1 MSSEI
6 DSINEKLNEIINHI
20 PNKYRNSQYLDYISK
35 QSFKQ
40 LALIKIFN
48 KANNAFSFNVIPEE
62 VIDDFILINI
72 LAKKKA
78 NIENNLHF
86 FPNEQNVSFEDVYLK
101 MKNSYQKHS
110 FLAQFETTISFKE
123 KENERFQKREF
134 SEKLMK
140 NEKQIYTKETIEYHD
155 GNIESEMIP
164 LETDNSRF
172 NISNSPE
179 NISKEIQPN
188 ETEINNI
195 NDQQISSDKIIDSNE
210 FEGTNEAI
218 TPLNTNGIRQDDSYT
233 PDNILKDIPLD
244 KTEEDIPL
252 DKTEEDIPLNN
263 TEEDIPLNKTEENIH
278 LNNTEEDIPLNN
290 TEEDIPLNKTEEDIP
305 LNNTE
310 EDIHLDKT
318 EEDIHLGKTE
328 EEGIHLDKT
337 EQEDIHLDKLK
348 SSDFKDSN
356 EVEEGKE
363 DTISLET
370 YGTKLYYSN
379 SPENTIK
386 ETRSSEVEKDMLNKQ
401 QTSSDTIID
410 TSQFE
415 KINEEIN
422 EEESIPDNT
431 RSNDIDTQ
439 EYYVIGSHLDKTE
452 ENVNNNENNTS
463 TASIEKLN
471 SAIQPNQDNLE
482 EVHKEN
488 QINAAILDR
497 YQLII
502 QNVEHFFKTLYNTGY
517 GHFGQIAKELGINPQ
532 TIDVAFYSSTAAVI
546 ICFQHLPDEGS
557 YTKYQNLLLT
567 LSNLFRSFNINMVRP
582 LKQQEINNT
591 DLSMGNPVKQTLLTL
606 ETIFASYLKN
616 IDISDFLNVLELR
629 CSFDYW
635 LLTNNDC
642 EIPMDLLPPSKFSQY
657 DFEIASSLKDQ
668 SELSIETKPRINDF
682 IHLFTYLNIYDG
694 YDKRI
699 VVDEWTKPE
708 IGNILNALLNFGFN
722 SASSADFIAK
732 TYIITKSIGNI
743 SSCIGE
749 ILKILKSEPNV
760 ENNSFKGIDDEVF
773 KTINFNTDIYEKI
786 GVIVNNPSNY
796 SLTEIEIEFLIII
809 LKFGIQS
816 FNDIFSDSRYDF
828 KDKLPMFG
836 NFEMFTNRISEVI
849 ERSK

>member
-1 MSSEI
+1 M
-6 DSINEKLNEIINHI
+6 
-20 PNKYRNSQYLDYISK
+20 
-35 QSFKQ
+35 
-40 LALIKIFN
+40 
-48 KANNAFSFNVIPEE
+48 
-62 VIDDFILINI
+62 
-72 LAKKKA
+72 
-78 NIENNLHF
+78 
-86 FPNEQNVSFEDVYLK
+86 
-101 MKNSYQKHS
+101 
-110 FLAQFETTISFKE
+110 
-123 KENERFQKREF
+123 
-134 SEKLMK
+134 
-140 NEKQIYTKETIEYHD
+140 
-155 GNIESEMIP
+155 
-164 LETDNSRF
+164 
-172 NISNSPE
+172 
-179 NISKEIQPN
+179 
-188 ETEINNI
+188 
-195 NDQQISSDKIIDSNE
+195 
-210 FEGTNEAI
+210 
-218 TPLNTNGIRQDDSYT
+218 
-233 PDNILKDIPLD
+233 
-244 KTEEDIPL
+244 
-252 DKTEEDIPLNN
+252 
-263 TEEDIPLNKTEENIH
+263 
-278 LNNTEEDIPLNN
+278 
-290 TEEDIPLNKTEEDIP
+290 
-305 LNNTE
+305 
-310 EDIHLDKT
+310 
-318 EEDIHLGKTE
+318 
-328 EEGIHLDKT
+328 
-337 EQEDIHLDKLK
+337 DKLK